1 VSTEKNSKIFI
12 YTLIK
17 TLYNTF
23 IKRRKNAMTN
33 KKRSNCGRPAGR
45 IKTAKIEISIEP
57 TVKDEFMTLLR
68 NEGKTA
74 SVEIGSWIREYIK
87 NNKLTEEE

>member
-1 VSTEKNSKIFI
+1 MK
-12 YTLIK
+12 
-17 TLYNTF
+17 
-23 IKRRKNAMTN
+23 N

-57 TVKDEFMTLLR
+57 AVKNKFMTLLH

-74 SVEIGSWIREYIK
+74 SVEIGSWIRDYIK
-87 NNKLTEEE
+87 KSKPEEEE